1 MHRSGIDPS
10 APDALA
16 RYARTP
22 TVWEEA
28 ERGAEAPE
36 RPKQIYRPVPD
47 ERGGG
52 LQSEERRVVVKR
64 RHGADLEPCGAA
76 TVAVAL
82 AGRGFRIVITY
93 NRIMTAGLVIWA
105 ACIFL
110 LLCSLWSSVGAASV
124 GVSPEGPGGVP
135 NPRELRKTWYLI
147 TQTDFGQGALL
158 TRFYGE
164 YPSFE
169 ACLDELR
176 QRTAPPGLSCVTRF
190 DVSAGSST

>member
-22 TVWEEA
+22 TVREKA
-28 ERGAEAPE
+28 EREAQ
-36 RPKQIYRPVPD
+36 RR
-47 ERGGG
+47 
-52 LQSEERRVVVKR
+52 QSDQNKFIDLYLTSAVAAFKSKERRVVVKR
-64 RHGADLEPCGAA
+64 RHGADLEPYGAA
-76 TVAVAL
+76 TVAAAL
-82 AGRGFRIVITY
+82 GGFRIVITY

-105 ACIFL
+105 TCIFL

-124 GVSPEGPGGVP
+124 GINPEGPGGVP

-147 TQTDFGQGALL
+147 TQTDVGQGALL

-176 QRTAPPGLSCVTRF
+176 QRTAPLGLSCVTRF